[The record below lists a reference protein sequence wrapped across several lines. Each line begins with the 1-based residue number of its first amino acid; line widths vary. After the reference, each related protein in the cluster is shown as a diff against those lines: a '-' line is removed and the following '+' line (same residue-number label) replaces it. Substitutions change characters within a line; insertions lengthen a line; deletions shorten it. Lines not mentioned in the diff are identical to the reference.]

1 MKNTLLLTL
10 ALGVASALPLKAVDV
25 YITGST
31 AFRTQV
37 FNACKNLFQPG
48 FQIGFGDAAHGGNG
62 KLANN
67 DTAWVMSGTA
77 TNGLSFANSPLSIH
91 GLFTG
96 SIQGMQAEENSQQ
109 LGFPLAVG
117 TANTSTGT
125 TYVTNSPTIT
135 FADVAT
141 ASTATFD
148 VNNTG
153 GAFNEEQVAVQPF
166 VFVKSAAGG
175 NVMSS
180 ITNVTWEQ
188 IKYAISK
195 GRVPFSVWSGKSSDT
210 NNFVY
215 LLNRT
220 LDSGTLV
227 STEEEVSFPYAQNF
241 PIFNYDHAATQFY
254 PATNSLFATVGT
266 TGVGVIGTAGTGFNN
281 ANLNWGPGYI
291 GGSDIAAALGF
302 TDSQNQSI
310 AYLSVNDAKAV
321 TGVNWQEVMAFNGV
335 WPTAAGPG
343 ISGNT
348 GTNDFSPVVMGNY
361 PFWNYEVVVYPTGTP
376 ASGGITQTALGNQ
389 TASGSFLGVLDHQTK
404 LSGGTPLPGSIEN
417 EIENSKVAGATA
429 IRLSDMTASRQTVGG
444 IVFPIPAAN

>member
-31 AFRTQV
+31 AFRSQV
-37 FNACKNLFQPG
+37 FNACKNLFQPTG
-48 FQIGFGDAAHGGNG
+48 FQIGFGDAAHGGNA
-62 KLANN
+62 KLSAS

-77 TNGLSFANSPLSIH
+77 TNGLSFAGSALNIH

-96 SIQGMQAEENSQQ
+96 SIQGAQAEENGQL

-117 TANTSTGT
+117 TPNTSTGT
-125 TYVTNSPTIT
+125 TYITNKATIAFT
-135 FADVAT
+135 DAAT
-141 ASTATFD
+141 ASIPAFD

-166 VFVKSAAGG
+166 VFVKSAASSG
-175 NVMSS
+175 NVTS

-188 IKYAISK
+188 IRYAINK
-195 GRVPFSVWSGKSSDT
+195 GRIPFSVWSGKSSDT

-215 LLNRT
+215 LFNRT
-220 LDSGTLV
+220 LDSGSLV
-227 STEEEVSFPYAQNF
+227 STIEEFSYPYAQIF

-266 TGVGVIGTAGTGFNN
+266 TGFGVIGTAGPGFNN
-281 ANLNWGPGYI
+281 ANLNWGGGYI

-310 AYLSVNDAKAV
+310 GYLSVNDAKSV
-321 TGVNWQEVMAFNGV
+321 TGVNWQKVVAFNGV

-348 GTNDFSPVVMGNY
+348 GTNDFSPVVSGGY

-376 ASGGITQTALGNQ
+376 ASGGITQPQLGNQ
-389 TASGSFLGVLDHQTK
+389 TAAGSFLGVLDHQTT
-404 LSGGTPLPGSIEN
+404 GGVPLPGSIEN

-429 IRLSDMTASRQTVGG
+429 LRISDMTASRQTVGG